1 MAGANDLARAARAAD
16 NPRVDPVTH
25 TLTGA
30 VLSRAGLNRT
40 TPLATATLVLAANVP
55 DIDIVTGVRG
65 GFATLALRRGLTHGP
80 LALLLLPVLVA
91 GTILLYDRYWR
102 RRRND
107 DLRPA
112 RPGAILGL
120 AFIGALTHPLLD
132 WMNTYGIR
140 LLMPFSDRWF
150 YGDALFIIDPW
161 LWLLLALPLVALAR
175 SRRARLGWL
184 LLGIGASL
192 MVLLAPQVPLGARI
206 VWVIAL
212 GTLGAYA
219 ALGWRRAAAGPGAT
233 TPARLARV
241 AALCAAVYI
250 AGMVV
255 AGRLARAETAR
266 VAAAQ
271 GFEAQDLMI
280 GPQPANPFAADI
292 VVELD
297 REYRTGR
304 FDWLA
309 RPRVSWSGESLPKRE
324 MDDIVLATL
333 RFSEVRDYLRWSR
346 FPYVEVSETET
357 GHVVRFRDAR
367 YSPQGRGG
375 LHGPV
380 VHVERGAMAVV
391 PQAP

>member
-1 MAGANDLARAARAAD
+1 
-16 NPRVDPVTH
+16 VDPVTH
-25 TLTGA
+25 SLTGA
-30 VLSRAGLNRT
+30 VLSRAGLNRA
-40 TPLATATLVLAANVP
+40 TPLATATLVLAANAP
-55 DIDIVTGVRG
+55 DIDILSAAQG
-65 GFATLALRRGLTHGP
+65 GFTTLAFRRGLTHGP
-80 LALLLLPVLVA
+80 LALLLLPGLVA
-91 GTILLYDRYWR
+91 AAVLLYDRLWR
-102 RRRND
+102 RRR
-107 DLRPA
+107 RPELPA
-112 RPGAILGL
+112 VRPRAVLGL
-120 AFIGALTHPLLD
+120 AFIGTLTHPLLD

-184 LLGIGASL
+184 LLGTGASL

-206 VWVIAL
+206 IWVVAL
-212 GTLGAYA
+212 GMFAAYTA
-219 ALGWRRAAAGPGAT
+219 PGWRRAAAGAAAT
-233 TPARLARV
+233 PPARLARV

-255 AGRLARAETAR
+255 SGRLARAETAR
-266 VAAAQ
+266 VAAAH
-271 GFEAQDLMI
+271 GLEAQDLMI

-292 VVELD
+292 VVELE

-309 RPRVSWSGESLPKRE
+309 RPRVSWSGESVPKRE

-333 RFSEVRDYLRWSR
+333 RFTEVRDYLRWSR

-367 YSPQGRGG
+367 YSPQARGG

-380 VHVERGAMAVV
+380 VHVERGAMAVL
-391 PQAP
+391 PLAP